1 MSYFEENVKII
12 KVPLTLEDMDKNI
25 CYEDL
30 ETIYN
35 SDLAQISPQCFS
47 VKFIDKNDKLILFIL
62 DSESRWEKIKK
73 VFVLFGFKP
82 SIFHF
87 IPLNSFEESY

>member
-1 MSYFEENVKII
+1 MARRLSYFEENVKII

-47 VKFIDKNDKLILFIL
+47 VKFIDKNDELILFY
-62 DSESRWEKIKK
+62 
-73 VFVLFGFKP
+73 FGFREQVGKDKKRVCLVW
-82 SIFHF
+82 F
-87 IPLNSFEESY
+87 

>member
-1 MSYFEENVKII
+1 MMNLSF
-12 KVPLTLEDMDKNI
+12 
-25 CYEDL
+25 
-30 ETIYN
+30 
-35 SDLAQISPQCFS
+35 
-47 VKFIDKNDKLILFIL
+47 FIL